1 LTLSNKLEEAM
12 SEAKNKLCKLMA
24 VIDDSNLSNEDKK
37 RIEII
42 LSVPESS
49 PTKVPNTTLGRIL
62 REEGYDI
69 SNSAVDRHRRGDC
82 SCKRLVK

>member
-1 LTLSNKLEEAM
+1 MTLSNKLEEAM
-12 SEAKNKLCKLMA
+12 SEASNKLCKLGA
-24 VIDDSNLSNEDKK
+24 VIKSSGLSDEDKK

-42 LSVPESS
+42 LSIPDSN
-49 PTKVPNTTLGRIL
+49 PAKVPNTVLAKIL

-82 SCKRLVK
+82 PCSRLVK